1 MSGWRPIAIV
11 AAASFAVCLGTLG
24 LAAASG
30 MPTEELG
37 HLGQL
42 LLPALLVASVVTA
55 IAARR
60 QAAAER
66 ERLAEEQRRDL
77 LIAVSHDLRTPL
89 AGLRAA
95 AEAIDDRV
103 VDDRE
108 TLLRYVAEMRS
119 AVDSLVAL
127 VDDLFELTQIDAGA
141 ILAGNERARL
151 ADVIGTAVATCDPE
165 ALGKGL
171 AVETAL
177 NGAGDAAC
185 SPRLTR
191 VVQNLLQNAI
201 RHTPPDGT
209 VRVEARV
216 LPGGIELAVEDDGE
230 GIAPEA
236 LDRVFEPFWRGDS
249 SRAGAGSG
257 LGLAL
262 AKRIVDALGG
272 EITVESLPTGSR
284 FAVLLPGDS

>member
-209 VRVEARV
+209 VRVEAWIQSPPIRAPISTMRGPSGV
-216 LPGGIELAVEDDGE
+216 ILTSAWMPEL
-230 GIAPEA
+230 
-236 LDRVFEPFWRGDS
+236 
-249 SRAGAGSG
+249 SRAKARTPRVTIWRISCWMARGRREGVHSPRSMKEGSSI
-257 LGLAL
+257 LAL
-262 AKRIVDALGG
+262 SMMA
-272 EITVESLPTGSR
+272 
-284 FAVLLPGDS
+284 